1 MKLGL
6 EVPSFPDAIV
16 RYVVERLPAPEQL
29 AVAEAPPEAV
39 AEAQVTVTAP
49 AGTVLQLALPP
60 PNHDPLEATRKVQVV
75 DAFPPVRF
83 QVTDV
88 AGDPAKVPRSG
99 SEVANETV
107 PGETAKEWMLVA
119 SGLTM
124 AGVGWRGG
132 FWPAIKPAP
141 AIIATASKHPQR
153 LMRTSMFPARA
164 ASHAALMVKVTVAV

>member
-1 MKLGL
+1 VTVKLGL

-99 SEVANETV
+99 SEAANETV

-119 SGLTM
+119 SGLTI
-124 AGVGWRGG
+124 AGVGWRGA
-132 FWPAIKPAP
+132 F
-141 AIIATASKHPQR
+141 
-153 LMRTSMFPARA
+153 
-164 ASHAALMVKVTVAV
+164 